1 LSFLPR
7 DKVATM
13 TIVLTNARVRGGPQ
27 ALVDIVLSD
36 GFITEIAPAGSVWH
50 SDPTVWDVDGRVVIP
65 GLWDEHVHFSLWA
78 QHRRRTNLQG
88 ASSAAEAAALMGA
101 AIEQARSLGTLD
113 DVVVGAGY
121 RDGLW
126 ADQKTTALLDEA
138 TGDVPCVLLSVD
150 VHSCWANTAALRKFG
165 VVGHDVDGVLREGEC
180 FALTGAIA
188 QVDDDLLDQ
197 WALDAAEAAAARGVV
212 GIVDLEMRYNPAD
225 WQRRVN
231 TRGGSY
237 PLRVH
242 TGVYR
247 EFLDRAIADGFSS
260 GVAVAP
266 GVTMGPF
273 KIITDGSLN
282 TRTAHVCEPYL
293 GVEGIEHGAMNFPVD
308 DIEAVLLRAHTAGFD
323 LAVHAIGD
331 QANRIIVDLM
341 EKHSLPGRIEHAQ
354 LLRFEEFPRFG
365 ELGIVAS
372 VQPEQAVDDRDV
384 TDVYWADRVERA
396 FALKTLVDHGVR
408 LVMGSDA
415 PVAPLDP
422 WVTIAAA
429 VTRTRDGRTAW
440 QPQEALTIDEALRFS
455 TRSRIEVGQPADC
468 VVLDADPDWLSDA
481 LSSKPGKLSDALR
494 DMPVALTITGGV
506 VTHSTLAP
514 A

>member
-1 LSFLPR
+1 
-7 DKVATM
+7 M
-13 TIVLTNARVRGGPQ
+13 TVLLTHARLRKGTPGVGSRGSS
-27 ALVDIVLSD
+27 LVDILLSE
-36 GFITEIAPAGSVWH
+36 GIITQIAPAGSLPH
-50 SDPTVWDVDGRVVIP
+50 SDHTVVDVEGRVVIP

-78 QHRRRTNLQG
+78 QHRRRTSLQG
-88 ASSAAEAAALMGA
+88 AQSAADAAALMGQ
-101 AIEQARSLGTLD
+101 AIAKATTTQTLD

-126 ADQKTTALLDEA
+126 PDQKTTALLDQA
-138 TGDVPCVLLSVD
+138 TGDVPTVLLSVD

-165 VVGHDVDGVLREGEC
+165 VVGHDVDGVLQEGEC

-197 WALDAAEAAAARGVV
+197 WVLDAAVAAAARGVV
-212 GIVDLEMRYNPAD
+212 GIVDLEMRYNPED
-225 WQRRVN
+225 WKRRVRKLN
-231 TRGGSY
+231 GSY
-237 PLRVH
+237 PLKVDA
-242 TGVYR
+242 GVYR
-247 EFLDRAIADGFSS
+247 EFLDKAIADGFSS

-266 GVTMGPF
+266 GITMGPF

-293 GVEGIEHGAMNFPVD
+293 GVEGVEYGAMNFPVE
-308 DIEAVLLRAHTAGFD
+308 DIEAVLHKAHTAGFD

-341 EKHSLPGRIEHAQ
+341 EKHSLSGRIEHAQ
-354 LLRFEEFPRFG
+354 LLRIEEFPRFG

-384 TDVYWADRVERA
+384 TDVYWADRVDRA
-396 FALKTLVDHGVR
+396 FALRTLVEHGVR

-429 VTRTRDGRTAW
+429 VTRTRDGRVAW
-440 QPQEALTIDEALRFS
+440 QPQEALSFEEALRFS
-455 TRSRIEVGQPADC
+455 TRSTIEVGQPADC
-468 VVLDADPDWLSDA
+468 AVLDADPDWLSDA
-481 LSSKPGKLSDALR
+481 LASEPAKHSAALR
-494 DMPVALTITGGV
+494 EMPVALTITGGV
-506 VTHSTLAP
+506 VTHSSLPQA
-514 A
+514 